1 MKTNPAMSALRHH
14 VTWAIARSISH
25 NEIATVVVADKD
37 EAYSALGEA
46 KAAAKAAGHH
56 FGGTDSNEGLECWAC
71 PMDSDRDD
79 EMVWRLDIRIG

>member
-1 MKTNPAMSALRHH
+1 MKYADIKS
-14 VTWAIARSISH
+14 AIARSISH
-25 NEIATVVVADKD
+25 NEIAIVEVADKD
-37 EAYSALGEA
+37 AAYAEA

-56 FGGTDSNEGLECWAC
+56 FGGTDSNEGWECWAC